1 MRYGVFIKDVTKK
14 ETEDYGVPAFWEQYK
29 GKLSG
34 TPFRIKESCPGV
46 GKMGSWD
53 GFYAYENHPIVPQDW
68 SVEIA
73 EEEYNRLT
81 KKETKPIHPDLLKAF
96 ESGDWGCQEES
107 VKNILI
113 AITKI
118 MEEK

>member
-1 MRYGVFIKDVTKK
+1 MRYGVFIKDVTEK
-14 ETEDYGVPAFWEQYK
+14 ETEEYCVTRFWEEHK

-34 TPFRIKESCPGV
+34 TPFRIVANTTGSGIKGV
-46 GKMGSWD
+46 WD
-53 GFYAYENHPIVPQDW
+53 AFDSNGDYQFIPQDW
-68 SVEIA
+68 SVKIT

-81 KKETKPIHPDLLKAF
+81 KKEHKSIHPDLLKAF

-113 AITKI
+113 AVTKI